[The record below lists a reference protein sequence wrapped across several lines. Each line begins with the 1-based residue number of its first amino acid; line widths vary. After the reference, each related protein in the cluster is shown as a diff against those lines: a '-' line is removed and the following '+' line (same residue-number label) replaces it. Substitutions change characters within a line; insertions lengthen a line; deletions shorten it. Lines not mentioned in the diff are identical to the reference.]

1 MNRIAIYQCG
11 HTPEADQKVMTD
23 MAMSISGAGVI
34 SVFLDGED
42 RSAYQEM
49 VADARAGQID
59 AIITSSIACFA
70 PSTRDLL
77 AALKELDKIPIW
89 FAKENFWSNSISGV
103 LLIAVLE
110 AVADAA

>member
-11 HTPEADQKVMTD
+11 HTAEADQKAMTD

-42 RSAYQEM
+42 RSAYHEM
-49 VADARAGQID
+49 VTDAHAGQID
-59 AIITSSIACFA
+59 IIITSSIACFA
-70 PSTRDLL
+70 PSTSELL
-77 AALKELDKIPIW
+77 TILKELDKIPVW
-89 FAKENFWSNSISGV
+89 FAKEKVWSNSISGV

-110 AVADAA
+110 AVAAA